1 MTDSSAN
8 FSANAAS
15 SQTTIIAPA
24 VRQRRIGRAVLLA
37 ALATLFACG
46 LLGMVVVAGLAG
58 AQAGQR
64 EAAARA
70 TATVAASLLDRLQKA
85 NALMREGKYALA
97 EANYAY
103 ILQYQPENYGVR
115 NLIATAIVAQTP
127 TPSLPPTPTPTR
139 VVADKRLVFQALVA
153 AGDEQDWDAVIRLAD
168 QLIVLDS
175 SFEAATVSDLRY
187 RALVERGL
195 SRLRAGQ
202 IESGLY
208 DLDRAAAIRPLGDRV
223 EGERRLAAAYQSAIY
238 YFGADWEKSISQL
251 ERLYNSAPGYRDVG
265 AKLLEAYV
273 RAGDAYAG
281 VGDWCAAAK
290 KYERAAQFNQSAS
303 LAEKQRDADARCL
316 TASIGN
322 GEASS
327 GPSTAVPN
335 TAGITGRLFYS
346 QYDPAIYQYRY
357 NVYDSAASKAY
368 QIGSGPQPSYR
379 ASLSPDRTRMV
390 YSIYQDGWKVVI
402 SPADGSGTPTILTS
416 GSYPVWG
423 PNGLIAYQT
432 CTDQCGIHLINP
444 DQSSSVR
451 RLTTSSS
458 DINMQWSPNG
468 DKLIYMSNF
477 PGSWEI
483 FTVSLSG
490 TFQQLTGFG
499 ANSGAPTF
507 SPDGTRIAFISNR
520 EGGNWAIWVM
530 NADGSNLI
538 KLIELGSQHPY
549 WQVEQLIWLR

>member
-1 MTDSSAN
+1 MTNRSAN
-8 FSANAAS
+8 TAS
-15 SQTTIIAPA
+15 SPRTDVITSAGQQRRA
-24 VRQRRIGRAVLLA
+24 VRVAPLA
-37 ALATLFACG
+37 ALVALYACG
-46 LLGMVVVAGLAG
+46 LLGMVAVAGLTG

-64 EAAARA
+64 EAAVRA
-70 TATVAASLLDRLQKA
+70 TATVAASLLDRLQKG
-85 NALMREGKYALA
+85 NDLMREGKYALA

-115 NLIATAIVAQTP
+115 SLIATAIAAQTP
-127 TPSLPPTPTPTR
+127 TPPPPTPTPLP
-139 VVADKRLVFQALVA
+139 VVVDKPRIFQDLVA
-153 AGDEQDWDAVIRLAD
+153 ASEQRDWDSVIRLAD
-168 QLIVLDS
+168 QLIALDRD
-175 SFEAATVSDLRY
+175 FEAAMVGDLRY

-202 IESGLY
+202 IEPGLY
-208 DLDRAAAIRPLGDRV
+208 DLDLAAAIHPLSDRV
-223 EGERRLAAAYQSAIY
+223 EGERRLAAAYQSAMY
-238 YFGADWEKSISQL
+238 YFGADWEKSIAQL
-251 ERLYNSAPGYRDVG
+251 ERLYQSAPGYRDVG
-265 AKLLEAYV
+265 AKLREAYL

-281 VGDWCAAAK
+281 AGDWCAAAK
-290 KYERAAQFNQSAS
+290 KYERAAQFSPNPS

-316 TASIGN
+316 MASVSGSGVNVGSATAI
-322 GEASS
+322 
-327 GPSTAVPN
+327 PN

-346 QYDPAIYQYRY
+346 QFDPATYQYRY
-357 NVYDSAASKAY
+357 NVYDGAAAQAY

-379 ASLSPDRTRMV
+379 ASLSPDRARMV

-402 SPADGSGTPTILTS
+402 SPTDGSGALTVLAS

-423 PNGLIAYQT
+423 PNGLIAYQA

-444 DQSSSVR
+444 DQPSSVR

-458 DINMQWSPNG
+458 DINMQWSPSG
-468 DKLIYMSNF
+468 DKLVYMSNF

-490 TFQQLTGFG
+490 MFQQLTGFG

-520 EGGNWAIWVM
+520 DGGNWAIWVM
-530 NADGSNLI
+530 NADGSNLVR
-538 KLIELGSQHPY
+538 LIELGSQHPY
-549 WQVEQLIWLR
+549 WQAEQLLWLR

>member
-1 MTDSSAN
+1 MTNRSAN
-8 FSANAAS
+8 TVSPSRTGAIESAA
-15 SQTTIIAPA
+15 
-24 VRQRRIGRAVLLA
+24 RQRRIGRTVLLA
-37 ALATLFACG
+37 ALAALFACG
-46 LLGMVVVAGLAG
+46 LLGMVAVAGLAG

-85 NALMREGKYALA
+85 NDLMREGKYALA

-115 NLIATAIVAQTP
+115 NLIVTAIAAQTP
-127 TPSLPPTPTPTR
+127 TPPPLTPTPTPFI
-139 VVADKRLVFQALVA
+139 VDKRLIFEDLVA
-153 AGDEQDWDAVIRLAD
+153 AGEERDWDSVIRLAD
-168 QLIVLDS
+168 QLIALDS
-175 SFEAATVSDLRY
+175 DFEAATVGDLRY

-208 DLDRAAAIRPLGDRV
+208 DLDRAAAIRPLSDRV

-238 YFGADWEKSISQL
+238 YFGADWEKSITQL
-251 ERLYNSAPGYRDVG
+251 ERLYESAPGYRDVG
-265 AKLLEAYV
+265 AKLLEAYL

-281 VGDWCAAAK
+281 AGDWCAAAK
-290 KYERAAQFNQSAS
+290 KYERAAQFSQNPS
-303 LAEKQRDADARCL
+303 LAEKQRDADAHCL
-316 TASIGN
+316 TASVGN
-322 GEASS
+322 GGANV
-327 GPSTAVPN
+327 GASTAIPN

-346 QYDPAIYQYRY
+346 QFDPATYQYRY
-357 NVYDSAASKAY
+357 NVYDGAAAQAY
-368 QIGSGPQPSYR
+368 QIGTGPQPSYR
-379 ASLSPDRTRMV
+379 ASISPDRARMV

-402 SPADGSGTPTILTS
+402 SPADGSGAPTILTS

-423 PNGLIAYQT
+423 PNGLIAYQA
-432 CTDQCGIHLINP
+432 CTDQCGIHVIDP
-444 DQSSSVR
+444 DQPSNVR
-451 RLTTSSS
+451 RLTTSSG
-458 DINMQWSPNG
+458 DINMQWSPSG
-468 DKLIYMSNF
+468 DKLVYMSNF

-490 TFQQLTGFG
+490 MFQQLTGFG

-507 SPDGTRIAFISNR
+507 SPDGMRIAFISNR
-520 EGGNWAIWVM
+520 DGGNWAIWIM
-530 NADGSNLI
+530 NADGSNLV

-549 WQVEQLIWLR
+549 WQVEQLLWLR

>member
-8 FSANAAS
+8 VSADAAS
-15 SQTTIIAPA
+15 SRTTIIAPA
-24 VRQRRIGRAVLLA
+24 VRRRRTGRAVLLV
-37 ALATLFACG
+37 ALVSLFACG
-46 LLGMVVVAGLAG
+46 LLAMVTAAGLAG

-70 TATVAASLLDRLQKA
+70 TATVSASLLDRLQKA

-115 NLIATAIVAQTP
+115 SMIATAIAAQTP
-127 TPSLPPTPTPTR
+127 TPPPPTPTPTP
-139 VVADKRLVFQALVA
+139 VVTDKRQLLQTLVA
-153 AGDEQDWDAVIRLAD
+153 AGEEQDWDGVIRLAD
-168 QLIVLDS
+168 QLIALDS
-175 SFEAATVSDLRY
+175 SFEVAMVSDLRY

-208 DLDRAAAIRPLGDRV
+208 DLDRAAAIRPLSDRV
-223 EGERRLAAAYQSAIY
+223 EGERRLAAAYQTAIY
-238 YFGADWEKSISQL
+238 YFGADWEKSIAQL
-251 ERLYNSAPGYRDVG
+251 ESLYNSAPSYRDVG
-265 AKLLEAYV
+265 TKLLEAYV

-281 VGDWCAAAK
+281 AGDWCAAAK
-290 KYERAAQFNQSAS
+290 KYERAAQFNRNTS

-322 GEASS
+322 GEANTGSS
-327 GPSTAVPN
+327 VTVLN

-346 QYDPAIYQYRY
+346 QYDPATYQYRY

-402 SPADGSGTPTILTS
+402 SSADGSGTPSILTS

-423 PNGLIAYQT
+423 PAGLIAYQT

-444 DQSSSVR
+444 DQPSSVR
-451 RLTTSSS
+451 RLTTSSG
-458 DINMQWSPNG
+458 DINMQWSPSG

-477 PGSWEI
+477 SGSWEI
-483 FTVSLSG
+483 YTVSLSG

-507 SPDGTRIAFISNR
+507 SPDGSRIAFISNR
-520 EGGNWAIWVM
+520 DGGNWAIWIM
-530 NADGSNLI
+530 NADGSNLV
-538 KLIELGSQHPY
+538 KLIDLGSQHPY
-549 WQVEQLIWLR
+549 WQVERLVWLR

>member
-1 MTDSSAN
+1 MTNRFANTVSSPRTGTIE
-8 FSANAAS
+8 SAA
-15 SQTTIIAPA
+15 
-24 VRQRRIGRAVLLA
+24 RQRRIGRAVLLA
-37 ALATLFACG
+37 ALAALFACG
-46 LLGMVVVAGLAG
+46 LLGMVAVAGLAG

-64 EAAARA
+64 EAAVRA

-85 NALMREGKYALA
+85 NDLMREGKYALA

-115 NLIATAIVAQTP
+115 HLIATAIAAQTP
-127 TPSLPPTPTPTR
+127 TPLPPTPTPTPFI
-139 VVADKRLVFQALVA
+139 VDKRLIFQDLVV
-153 AGDEQDWDAVIRLAD
+153 AGEERDWDSVIRLAD
-168 QLIVLDS
+168 QLIALDS
-175 SFEAATVSDLRY
+175 SFEAATVGDLRY

-195 SRLRAGQ
+195 RRLRAGQ
-202 IESGLY
+202 IEAGLY
-208 DLDRAAAIRPLGDRV
+208 DLDRAAAIRPLSDRV

-238 YFGADWEKSISQL
+238 YFGADWEKSITQL
-251 ERLYNSAPGYRDVG
+251 ERLYQSAPGYRDVG
-265 AKLLEAYV
+265 AKLLEAYL

-281 VGDWCAAAK
+281 AGDWCAAAK
-290 KYERAAQFNQSAS
+290 KYERAAQFNQNPS

-322 GEASS
+322 GGANA
-327 GPSTAVPN
+327 GASTAIPN

-346 QYDPAIYQYRY
+346 QFDPATYQYRY
-357 NVYDSAASKAY
+357 NVYDGAAAQAY
-368 QIGSGPQPSYR
+368 QIGTGPQPSYR
-379 ASLSPDRTRMV
+379 ASISPDRARMV
-390 YSIYQDGWKVVI
+390 YSIYQDGWKVVV
-402 SPADGSGTPTILTS
+402 SPTDGSGTPTILTS
-416 GSYPVWG
+416 GSYPAWG
-423 PNGLIAYQT
+423 PNGLIAYQA
-432 CTDQCGIHLINP
+432 CTDQCGIHVINP
-444 DQSSSVR
+444 DQPSNVR

-458 DINMQWSPNG
+458 DINMQWSPSG

-490 TFQQLTGFG
+490 VFQQLTGFG

-520 EGGNWAIWVM
+520 DGGNWAVWIM
-530 NADGSNLI
+530 NADGSNLV

-549 WQVEQLIWLR
+549 WQVEQLLWLR

>member
-1 MTDSSAN
+1 MTHHSVEDAPSR
-8 FSANAAS
+8 
-15 SQTTIIAPA
+15 TTLIALA
-24 VRQRRIGRAVLLA
+24 MRRRRIGRVALLA
-37 ALATLFACG
+37 ALTMLFICG
-46 LLGMVVVAGLAG
+46 LLGMVAVAAWAG

-70 TATVAASLLDRLQKA
+70 TATVAASLLERFQKA

-115 NLIATAIVAQTP
+115 HLIATAIAAQTP
-127 TPSLPPTPTPTR
+127 TPLPPTPTPTR
-139 VVADKRLVFQALVA
+139 VIADKRQLFEELVA
-153 AGDEQDWDAVIRLAD
+153 AGDRRDWDAVIRLAD
-168 QLIVLDS
+168 QLVALDG
-175 SFEAATVSDLRY
+175 SFEAPTVSDLHY

-202 IESGLY
+202 IEPGLY
-208 DLDRAAAIRPLGDRV
+208 DLDRAAAIRPLSASV
-223 EGERRLAAAYQSAIY
+223 EGERRLAAAYQGALY
-238 YFGADWEKSISQL
+238 YFGADWEKSITQL
-251 ERLYNSAPGYRDVG
+251 EDLYKSAPGYRDVG
-265 AKLLEAYV
+265 SKLLEAYM

-281 VGDWCAAAK
+281 AGNWCAAAK
-290 KYERAAQFNQSAS
+290 KYERAAQLNPSAS
-303 LAEKQRDADARCL
+303 LTEKQRDADTRCS
-316 TASIGN
+316 TASTIPG
-322 GEASS
+322 GVPGATF
-327 GPSTAVPN
+327 STTIFN
-335 TAGITGRLFYS
+335 TAGISGRLFYS
-346 QYDPAIYQYRY
+346 QYDPATYQYRY
-357 NVYDSAASKAY
+357 NVYDSATSRAY

-390 YSIYQDGWKVVI
+390 YSIYQDGWKVVV
-402 SPADGSGTPTILTS
+402 SPADGSGLPTILTS

-423 PNGLIAYQT
+423 PNGLIAYQG

-444 DQSSSVR
+444 DQPGSVR
-451 RLTTSSS
+451 RLTMFSG
-458 DINMQWSPNG
+458 DINMQWSPGG

-499 ANSGAPTF
+499 ASSGAPTF

-520 EGGNWAIWVM
+520 DGGNWAIWIM

-538 KLIELGSQHPY
+538 KFIELGSQHPY
-549 WQVEQLIWLR
+549 WQSEQLVWLR

>member
-1 MTDSSAN
+1 MTNRSAN
-8 FSANAAS
+8 VSANTVS
-15 SQTTIIAPA
+15 SQTTVIAPA

-37 ALATLFACG
+37 MLVAFFACG
-46 LLGMVVVAGLAG
+46 LLGMVAVAGLAG

-85 NALMREGKYALA
+85 NALMREGKYVLA

-115 NLIATAIVAQTP
+115 NLIATAIAAQTP
-127 TPSLPPTPTPTR
+127 TPLPPPPTPTPF
-139 VVADKRLVFQALVA
+139 VADKRLIFQALVA
-153 AGDEQDWDAVIRLAD
+153 ADEEQDWDSVIRLAD
-168 QLIVLDS
+168 QLIALDS

-208 DLDRAAAIRPLGDRV
+208 DLDLAAAIRPLSDRV

-238 YFGADWEKSISQL
+238 YFGADWEKSITQL
-251 ERLYNSAPGYRDVG
+251 ERLYKSAPGYRDVG
-265 AKLLEAYV
+265 VKLLEAYL
-273 RAGDAYAG
+273 RAGDAYAST
-281 VGDWCAAAK
+281 GDWCAAAK
-290 KYERAAQFNQSAS
+290 KYERAAQFDQNAS
-303 LAEKQRDADARCL
+303 LVEKQRDADARCL
-316 TASIGN
+316 TASVGN
-322 GEASS
+322 GEANA
-327 GPSTAVPN
+327 GFPTAVPN

-379 ASLSPDRTRMV
+379 ASISPDRTRMV

-402 SPADGSGTPTILTS
+402 SSADGSGTPTILTS

-444 DQSSSVR
+444 DQPSSVR

-458 DINMQWSPNG
+458 DINMQWSPGG

-507 SPDGTRIAFISNR
+507 SPDGTRVAFISNR
-520 EGGNWAIWVM
+520 DGGNWAVWIM
-530 NADGSNLI
+530 NADGSNLV

-549 WQVEQLIWLR
+549 WQLERLVWLR

>member
-1 MTDSSAN
+1 MTHSSAQV
-8 FSANAAS
+8 SANAAS
-15 SQTTIIAPA
+15 SHTTIISPA
-24 VRQRRIGRAVLLA
+24 VRQRRIGRTV
-37 ALATLFACG
+37 LFALLGVLFVCG
-46 LLGMVVVAGLAG
+46 LLSMVMAAGLAG

-85 NALMREGKYALA
+85 NVLMREGKYALA
-97 EANYAY
+97 EANYTY

-115 NLIATAIVAQTP
+115 NLIATAVAAQTP
-127 TPSLPPTPTPTR
+127 TPPPPTPTPTH

-153 AGDEQDWDAVIRLAD
+153 AGDGQDWDAVIRLAD

-208 DLDRAAAIRPLGDRV
+208 DLDRAAAIRPLSDRV

-238 YFGADWEKSISQL
+238 YFGADWEKSITQL

-265 AKLLEAYV
+265 AKLLEAYI

-281 VGDWCAAAK
+281 AGDWCAAAK

-303 LAEKQRDADARCL
+303 LTERQRNADVRCL

-322 GEASS
+322 GEANAGSS
-327 GPSTAVPN
+327 TSIPN
-335 TAGITGRLFYS
+335 IAGITGRLFYS
-346 QYDPAIYQYRY
+346 QYDPATYQYRY
-357 NVYDSAASKAY
+357 NVYDGAASKAY

-402 SPADGSGTPTILTS
+402 SAADGSGTPIILTG

-444 DQSSSVR
+444 DQPSSVR

-458 DINMQWSPNG
+458 DINMQWSPTG

-520 EGGNWAIWVM
+520 DGGNWAIWIM
-530 NADGSNLI
+530 NADGSNLV
-538 KLIELGSQHPY
+538 KLIDLGSQHPY
-549 WQVEQLIWLR
+549 WQVERLVWLR